1 MDIVDCMTAMRG
13 DHQPFA
19 VATVI
24 RTEDATAA
32 KAGARAVIRAD
43 GSVVGWIGGGCAL
56 AAVRKAASRALLDG
70 KARMIRVRPA
80 ARAGE
85 DSLPGVEYYVN
96 SCASEGVIELFVE
109 PVLPKPVLL
118 VAGASPTARALADL
132 GRRLGFAV
140 SVAAL
145 ADDLAPFDSA
155 DKLIAGFDLAGVPR
169 LAEAFI
175 VVATQGKRDRVALR
189 AALASPA
196 PYVAFIGS
204 RRKAAILSADL
215 AGEGLEPAML
225 ARLRSP
231 AGLDLGAATPEEI
244 ALSVLA
250 EITLVRRRGDQAAT
264 AATVSASQCAAAGPA
279 KSCCDPAT
287 TH

>member
-1 MDIVDCMTAMRG
+1 MTETVDIVDCMTAMRG

-19 VATVI
+19 VATVV

-56 AAVRKAASRALLDG
+56 AAVRKAAASALLDG

-109 PVLPKPVLL
+109 PVLPRPALV

-140 SVAAL
+140 GVAAL
-145 ADDLAPFDSA
+145 AEDLAPFESA
-155 DKLIAGFDLAGVPR
+155 DTQIAGFDLAGVPR
-169 LAEAFI
+169 LSEAFI
-175 VVATQGKRDRVALR
+175 VVATQGKRDREALR

-204 RRKAAILSADL
+204 RRKAAALSAGL
-215 AGEGLEPAML
+215 VAEGVDPALL

-250 EITLVRRRGDQAAT
+250 EITLLRRRGDHAVASIGRAAE
-264 AATVSASQCAAAGPA
+264 AAPGERNGEPAAA
-279 KSCCDPAT
+279 
-287 TH
+287 H

>member
-19 VATVI
+19 VATVV

-43 GSVVGWIGGGCAL
+43 GSVVGWVGGGCAL
-56 AAVRKAASRALLDG
+56 AAARKAAASALLDG
-70 KARMIRVRPA
+70 RTRMIRVRPA

-109 PVLPKPVLL
+109 PVLPKPALL

-132 GRRLGFAV
+132 GSRLGFAV

-145 ADDLAPFDSA
+145 AEDLAAAFESA
-155 DKLIAGFDLAGVPR
+155 DSRIPGFDLAGVPR
-169 LAEAFI
+169 LSEAFI
-175 VVATQGKRDRVALR
+175 VVATQGKRDREALR

-204 RRKAAILSADL
+204 RRKAAALCAGL
-215 AGEGLEPAML
+215 AAEGMDVALL

-250 EITLVRRRGDQAAT
+250 EITLVRRRGDQAVATIGRTAEAAEKRKGGLAT
-264 AATVSASQCAAAGPA
+264 A
-279 KSCCDPAT
+279 
-287 TH
+287 H